1 MCRWAGNKFEIDRA
15 HLPTQLV
22 VSCYMQQFSH
32 HSHLS
37 LFTGE
42 NLVSKSP
49 LQVQASGE
57 GEGNGGTESQQSGE
71 LAARTLPWRHVVNS

>member
-1 MCRWAGNKFEIDRA
+1 
-15 HLPTQLV
+15 
-22 VSCYMQQFSH
+22 MQQFSH
-32 HSHLS
+32 HSHLH

-71 LAARTLPWRHVVNS
+71 LAARTLSRKACREFMNNHKVSLLNRNSHRARHAA